1 MLRLADSPGRARQN
15 GYTLIELLASTFIL
29 TVGVMV
35 AWSAI
40 MTSTVKTAGRAQE
53 LADLQTEVR
62 RAVDT
67 LAADLRQAQ
76 CRDATTLPVTTAT
89 TTQVTFYS
97 PDRLTPY
104 HLRQVSYRLSGGQF
118 QRAFATSTTRWAA
131 LDDPVARFVVHPR
144 RFGHE
149 RVDPDLQGR
158 RQPGDHESFRRRIGE
173 RQAGDRR
180 RRPWRRERG
189 VAAVRPF
196 STMRVFSSAFGP
208 PARGG
213 EQNSDGHGVLLLGHD
228 RAARRGAGRL
238 GCRDRPDLD
247 GQRSGTPRLQA

>member
-1 MLRLADSPGRARQN
+1 MLRLPIRRAVVEQD
-15 GYTLIELLASTFIL
+15 GFTMVELLASMFIL

-76 CRDATTLPVTTAT
+76 CPNSTTLPVTTAT

-118 QRAFATSTTRWAA
+118 QRAFATSTNT
-131 LDDPVARFVVHPR
+131 D
-144 RFGHE
+144 
-149 RVDPDLQGR
+149 
-158 RQPGDHESFRRRIGE
+158 
-173 RQAGDRR
+173 
-180 RRPWRRERG
+180 
-189 VAAVRPF
+189 
-196 STMRVFSSAFGP
+196 GP
-208 PARGG
+208 PWTIPSLGPWATLVGSVTNASILTYKDAANQATTNPSAVASANVKLVIAPRAGLGG
-213 EQNSDGHGVLLLGHD
+213 TGSTYQTNIAL
-228 RAARRGAGRL
+228 RADT
-238 GCRDRPDLD
+238 CP
-247 GQRSGTPRLQA
+247 